1 MVNLLKLY
9 LDKKGYRPTDLAN
22 LIGVTPSAVSSWLSG
37 RAKPRIKI
45 AKKIRK
51 YCDVPIS
58 TWGYKEEIEG

>member
-45 AKKIRK
+45 AKRIKR
-51 YCDVPIS
+51 YCDAPLSI
-58 TWGYKEEIEG
+58 WGYREDEE